1 MKYTLCGQDARTTRV
16 LLLISVLHNI
26 GNCCILVISRP
37 VTYLK
42 TNYLKTINYNG
53 FVGCLIILANPSPFV
68 RSQKCQTLTLYNTTI
83 LEYIKF
89 CNEIQHFCAVMYQ
102 YQDFIIRNWQE
113 SDRTLASQV
122 ISSVLL
128 EYGLPWQPEEAD
140 KDVLQIEAYY
150 LKTGGEFWVIE
161 QENQIVGTAAYYP
174 INRGEKAVE
183 IRKMYLLPKVRGLGL
198 GKFLLQQ
205 LETVISAGGFEQI
218 WIETASILTEAVKLY
233 ESNGYLPTTGV
244 ETTRCDLVYV
254 KYLR

>member
-1 MKYTLCGQDARTTRV
+1 
-16 LLLISVLHNI
+16 
-26 GNCCILVISRP
+26 
-37 VTYLK
+37 
-42 TNYLKTINYNG
+42 
-53 FVGCLIILANPSPFV
+53 
-68 RSQKCQTLTLYNTTI
+68 
-83 LEYIKF
+83 
-89 CNEIQHFCAVMYQ
+89 MYQ

-122 ISSVLL
+122 ISSVLS